1 MPNQPSLTVRA
12 FAVLLESPLYE
23 YERVLL
29 DQKYPKREPTSYRIP
44 YYSPAMAGIRR
55 YFRSNRQFSAVQQ
68 AIADIAAS
76 SMKPAHR
83 IDNNVRAL
91 RSFAQYRAHRRR
103 GLTVQPIDRLETNMQ
118 GVNLR
123 FTPDL
128 PATEGQDQRFVIY
141 NFRSAPIPDEVAR
154 ATLELAHWVL
164 ERNGIVV
171 PARALE
177 YVDLFVRRTYRT
189 QHVRNVTIR
198 RARQCARVVAQMWPT
213 L

>member
-29 DQKYPKREPTSYRIP
+29 DQKYPQREPTSYRIP
-44 YYSPAMAGIRR
+44 YYSPALAGIRR
-55 YFRSNRQFSAVQQ
+55 YFRSNRQLSVVQQ
-68 AIADIAAS
+68 AIADIAVS
-76 SMKPAHR
+76 GMKPAHR
-83 IDNNVRAL
+83 INNNVRAL
-91 RSFAQYRAHRRR
+91 RSFAQYKAHRRR
-103 GLTVQPIDRLETNMQ
+103 SLAVLPIDRLETNMQ
-118 GVNLR
+118 GVSLR

-141 NFRSAPIPDEVAR
+141 NCRNAPIPDEVAR

-164 ERNGIVV
+164 QKNGIIV
-171 PARALE
+171 PPRTLE
-177 YVDLFVRRTYRT
+177 YVDLFVRRTHRA
-189 QHVRNVTIR
+189 QNVRNMTIR